1 MAPTA
6 PAENSVPENQS
17 SGQSCFIAFG
27 FLAIALHV
35 RDLLG
40 GRRSHRL
47 ANRLQWR
54 VPVHPCLPVQRHW
67 EHCLE
72 AAGSSPLSHR
82 RALFPHQ
89 SFTRSRRIHVC
100 VGYLFCCRGLGGPGG
115 LLPESRRD
123 RVRLDSF
130 RRNRHFDSRSD
141 GLAAMA
147 IEFTVGDR
155 DVGGYQHDS
164 DRHDAPHA

>member
-6 PAENSVPENQS
+6 LSELDSGKSIVWGNPAHRLWVL
-17 SGQSCFIAFG
+17 GDCA
-27 FLAIALHV
+27 AV
-35 RDLLG
+35 RDFLG
-40 GRRSHRL
+40 GGPSHRL

-82 RALFPHQ
+82 RTLFPHQ

-100 VGYLFCCRGLGGPGG
+100 VGDLFYCRGLGGPGG
-115 LLPESRRD
+115 LLPESQRD

-147 IEFTVGDR
+147 VEFTVGDR